1 MIRFYFVLG
10 LFFAFPFLWLAIAFW
25 SWVWLAI
32 SAGVAIL
39 GGIWFRSAAFSKML
53 NVRHAIQLSDEWV
66 NGVLMRIAQESAAS
80 VGKNWNFRFWRI
92 SESEAQC
99 LVWLNGS
106 DLHLLI
112 SQGLL
117 ARASEEQL
125 QILFRNILQSN
136 LRQIQNENRLYALS
150 LWWDELKGQ
159 QNRFRYC
166 FVSFWLYPLERL
178 LKIAKI

>member
-1 MIRFYFVLG
+1 
-10 LFFAFPFLWLAIAFW
+10 
-25 SWVWLAI
+25 
-32 SAGVAIL
+32 
-39 GGIWFRSAAFSKML
+39 
-53 NVRHAIQLSDEWV
+53 
-66 NGVLMRIAQESAAS
+66 
-80 VGKNWNFRFWRI
+80 
-92 SESEAQC
+92 
-99 LVWLNGS
+99 VWLNGS

-159 QNRFRYC
+159 QNRFRYW